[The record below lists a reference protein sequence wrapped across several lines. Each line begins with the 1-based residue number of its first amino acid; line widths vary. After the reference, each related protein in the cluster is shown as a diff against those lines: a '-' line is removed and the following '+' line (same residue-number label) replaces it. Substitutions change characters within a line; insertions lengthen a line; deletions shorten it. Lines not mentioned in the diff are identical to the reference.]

1 MWLCAISFLKCS
13 SKNAI
18 NHLNRC
24 EPWSLAAVG
33 SAIGM
38 VPSAAGAPAIPSV
51 A

>member
-1 MWLCAISFLKCS
+1 MTAAAMISKA